1 MKKNNKKKQPNVSE
15 KKVEPSPAKAVMT
28 SKKNKKNK
36 MAMYIV
42 LGVLTFLLALTV
54 AIGVIYSTTK
64 PTIDTDNPFNTP
76 DPVEN
81 VTPENNDAPKKTVS
95 ADGRKQEMYNLLVL
109 GKDYWSSSTDVIMIV
124 SVNTAK
130 KDISVLQIPRDSTV
144 DCGLNENHG
153 KRVNAIYAYAMSAL
167 RSAAS
172 NPSKEYTDPSLAK
185 VVPTYLANLKDT
197 KDSKNK
203 EYNEEL
209 RSKMAVEY
217 LKETLKQ
224 TFCIAIDGYA
234 MVDVAGFREIVDVLG
249 GVEVDVPQN
258 MDYDDPTQNLHIHLK
273 KGTQVLN
280 GSDAEGFVRYRY
292 GYVDGD
298 IGRVNAQKIFLSALA
313 KKIMSFSTVTKIQP
327 LIETCLDYTTTNLTL
342 TDIIGYVKIFL
353 DMDLGNIKFY
363 TAPGEAYRTSSG
375 AWYYSLYMDET
386 LEIINEHF
394 NDYER
399 TVTADDVTLRQV
411 VKNYN
416 ISYNNQGISAE
427 DIENSELNLTK
438 SNVTYNPSTSTSA
451 NVSGTSGESN
461 SSGNTT
467 SNTNTDTDTALTSN
481 DNSSDNTADDTS
493 ELPLETVVPSEND
506 EAANNDESGA
516 LNPEQPDESIDVTVT
531 EGDDASETSQNENQP
546 TETDMPSGEG
556 DSPEEQVDD
565 TQQPAESNT
574 DAATPTDGD
583 NTDDA
588 ADGTTEIVI
597 TDTDLTESVTNQEEE

>member
-15 KKVEPSPAKAVMT
+15 KKVESSPAKAVMT

-36 MAMYIV
+36 MTMYIV
-42 LGVLTFLLALTV
+42 LGILTFLLALTV

-64 PTIDTDNPFNTP
+64 PTIDTDNPFTTP
-76 DPVEN
+76 DPVDN
-81 VTPENNDAPKKTVS
+81 VTPENNDTPKKTVS

-234 MVDVAGFREIVDVLG
+234 MVDVSGFREIVDVLG

-375 AWYYSLYMDET
+375 AWYYSLYMDEN

-394 NDYER
+394 NDYDR
-399 TVTADDVTLRQV
+399 TVTADDVTLREV

-451 NVSGTSGESN
+451 NASGTSGESN

-467 SNTNTDTDTALTSN
+467 SNTNTDTASPSD
-481 DNSSDNTADDTS
+481 DNSSDDTTDDTS
-493 ELPLETVVPSEND
+493 ETVENVMPSEND
-506 EAANNDESGA
+506 EEANSDESGA

-546 TETDMPSGEG
+546 TETDMPSGGG

-565 TQQPAESNT
+565 TQQPAESDT

-583 NTDDA
+583 STDDA
-588 ADGTTEIVI
+588 ADGATTIII
-597 TDTDLTESVTNQEEE
+597 TDADLTESVTNQEEE